1 MPYKLIAFDLDGT
14 LLDDNKKIPAEN
26 LNALEEAARQN
37 LLLVPATGRIMPGLP
52 EELLRLPFLRYFICS
67 NGAYVYDRQED
78 KVLYKGE
85 IPLEL
90 ALRVI
95 EYMDTLPVIY
105 DCYQYDMGWV
115 TASMYDQAEE
125 YFVDQPFML
134 ELFYRLRRKVD
145 SLPETLRQRGDGI
158 QKLQM
163 HFRTRDLD
171 EKQRQLQI
179 LPTLFPEIVS
189 TTSVKNNIEMNSRDA
204 GKGKALA
211 ALCESL
217 SINISETVAFGDG
230 TNDTELLK
238 AAGLGVAMAN
248 ADEQVKAAADMVTAA
263 NNEAGI
269 AKALKE
275 LLG

>member
-1 MPYKLIAFDLDGT
+1 MPYRLIAFDLDGT
-14 LLDDNKKIPAEN
+14 LLDDNKKIPEEN
-26 LNALEEAARQN
+26 VKALERAAERG

-67 NGAYVYDRQED
+67 NGAGVYDRQED
-78 KVLYKGE
+78 SVLYKEE
-85 IPLEL
+85 IPAAL

-105 DCYQYDMGWV
+105 DCYQYDKGWV
-115 TASMYDQAEE
+115 TAGMYDRAEE
-125 YFVDQPFML
+125 YFADQPFML

-171 EKQRQLQI
+171 EKQRQLHI
-179 LPTLFPEIVS
+179 LPTLFPELAV
-189 TTSVKNNIEMNSRDA
+189 TTSVRNNIELNSREAD
-204 GKGKALA
+204 KGKALA

-217 SINISETVAFGDG
+217 AISISETIAFGDG
-230 TNDTELLK
+230 ANDIGLLK
-238 AAGLGVAMAN
+238 AAGLGIAMGN
-248 ADEQVKAAADMVTAA
+248 ADAQVKAAADRVTAS
-263 NNEAGI
+263 NQEAGV
-269 AKALKE
+269 AKALKA